1 MRKFIDPKFNTIFDS
16 LKIVVQTASNLRR
29 KSLRPVYGFKTYV
42 KQKSYRNIA
51 SVSYALSAL
60 SDAHRGFFYESQEFS
75 LMIAYTQ
82 VVAY

>member
-29 KSLRPVYGFKTYV
+29 KSLRPVYGFKTYI

-60 SDAHRGFFYESQEFS
+60 SDAHRGFFMRARS
-75 LMIAYTQ
+75 LA
-82 VVAY
+82 